1 MIKMS
6 RQQLYDEIWQ
16 VSVAGVARKYNLNYS
31 KLIAVCKEAD
41 IPFPPSGYWT
51 RRKMGKDVSSE
62 IVELPPS
69 DIVSIELLL
78 SGVKLKKEKKMVS
91 DKSLLIKE
99 NIKKDINSVSKE
111 VIESPVEYDSSTL
124 LFLNEEERFQVL
136 NAAANLVISNKKKLH
151 NQLIKYNN
159 SIIEW
164 KRKRKGS
171 TK

>member
-1 MIKMS
+1 
-6 RQQLYDEIWQ
+6 
-16 VSVAGVARKYNLNYS
+16 
-31 KLIAVCKEAD
+31 
-41 IPFPPSGYWT
+41 
-51 RRKMGKDVSSE
+51 
-62 IVELPPS
+62 
-69 DIVSIELLL
+69 
-78 SGVKLKKEKKMVS
+78 MVS

-164 KRKRKGS
+164 KRKEKEAQSRLYYNPKYDKPDNEP
-171 TK
+171 TF